1 MRYLL
6 DTCVVSDFA
15 RGHPQVLVRIKAA
28 SPDDIAVTT
37 MTIMEVEYGLCLN
50 ETLERKLRPVIQAFF
65 QSVLVLPYEEGD
77 ALASAA
83 VRAAL
88 KKQGKPIGAYDILI
102 VGCALSRGLILTNG
116 ASLIPQ
122 VFDFPRGC
130 PFSTS
135 SPGSISL

>member
-6 DTCVVSDFA
+6 DTCVVSDFT
-15 RGHPQVLVRIKAA
+15 RGHPQVLARIKAA

-37 MTIMEVEYGLCLN
+37 MTVMEVEYGLRLN
-50 ETLERKLRPVIQAFF
+50 EALERKLRPVIQAFF

-102 VGCALSRGLILTNG
+102 AGCALSRGLTL
-116 ASLIPQ
+116 
-122 VFDFPRGC
+122 V
-130 PFSTS
+130 TS
-135 SPGSISL
+135 NTGEFARVQGLALENWR